1 MENLIQ
7 ENQTNMSSFTINV
20 PFEKLRITDEEL
32 AKRQELIKKHTK
44 DGKVDLFLVFNEF
57 YEWLS
62 KKRKENENQI

>member
-1 MENLIQ
+1 
-7 ENQTNMSSFTINV
+7 MSSFTINV

-44 DGKVDLFLVFNEF
+44 NGKVDLFLVFNEF

-62 KKRKENENQI
+62 KKRENKKNDNSRRKSPWNFR

>member
-1 MENLIQ
+1 
-7 ENQTNMSSFTINV
+7 MSSFTINV

-44 DGKVDLFLVFNEF
+44 NGKVDLFLVFNEY

-62 KKRKENENQI
+62 KKRENKNDNS